1 MCNAFT
7 INKDDGCSHLFAT
20 YSKTSDLFLFAN
32 QQFLPIFLCK
42 LTGLAVFNILIANLS
57 ILRWASPNLENASL
71 AAGCGSLTPI
81 AENTSPNAVMISQV
95 NNFTR

>member
-1 MCNAFT
+1 MFPF
-7 INKDDGCSHLFAT
+7 ILWHVVRHQT
-20 YSKTSDLFLFAN
+20 YFYLQISNSFQSPYK
-32 QQFLPIFLCK
+32 CK

-81 AENTSPNAVMISQV
+81 AENTSPNAVIISQV